1 MVNLFRTLEKLLVRA
16 NSDLPSY
23 PTLCMT
29 DKFEHV
35 LYSKN
40 SSFIKVRI
48 EIPMTL

>member
-1 MVNLFRTLEKLLVRA
+1 MVNLFSTLEKLLVRA

-23 PTLCMT
+23 LTLCVT
-29 DKFEHV
+29 NKFEHV

-48 EIPMTL
+48 EILMTL